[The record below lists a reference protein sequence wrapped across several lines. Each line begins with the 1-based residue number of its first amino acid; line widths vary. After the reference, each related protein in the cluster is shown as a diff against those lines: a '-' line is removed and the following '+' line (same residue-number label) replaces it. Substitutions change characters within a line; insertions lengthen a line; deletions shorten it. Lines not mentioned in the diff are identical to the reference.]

1 VPLAAIAA
9 AVADAA
15 VVSKL
20 ISVFLTVA
28 YVVRVPTVGDNMRIP
43 AGASVISIVISPY
56 KLVSMMDV
64 LAFPPNI
71 PNH

>member
-1 VPLAAIAA
+1 MPLAAIAA

-28 YVVRVPTVGDNMRIP
+28 YVARVPTGGDNIKTP
-43 AGASVISIVISPY
+43 AGANVISIVIAP
-56 KLVSMMDV
+56 
-64 LAFPPNI
+64 
-71 PNH
+71 